1 MVSIAPVHLR
11 PRHEYIDGLYRKN
24 EYIDGNV
31 YSSLFPSDCCTKVVH
46 SYQSVTTNR
55 LTIFFRSVKHYDS
68 SLDISNLEI
77 SLVQCLLNKTNVYF
91 GTQLTHDASNEL
103 SLLPEISL

>member
-11 PRHEYIDGLYRKN
+11 PRH

-68 SLDISNLEI
+68 SLDDISNLEI